1 MQWKMPEQKN
11 ANIENII
18 FQREPAER
26 YRDSS
31 KKG

>member
-18 FQREPAER
+18 FQRETAER
-26 YRDSS
+26 DTS